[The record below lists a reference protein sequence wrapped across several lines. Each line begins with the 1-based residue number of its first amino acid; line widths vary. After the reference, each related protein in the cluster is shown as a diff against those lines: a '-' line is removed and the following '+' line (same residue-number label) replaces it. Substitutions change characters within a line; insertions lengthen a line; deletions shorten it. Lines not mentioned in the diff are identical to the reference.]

1 MPKIYQYL
9 NFNIYIYT
17 NDHLPLHIHIFKQDR
32 QVKAELVWI
41 DHELKIVFK
50 KIRGYKP
57 LTNAECK
64 EVAIFVKL
72 YEKKIKEKWDK
83 IMYYNQPVKAEVIKK
98 KI

>member
-1 MPKIYQYL
+1 
-9 NFNIYIYT
+9 
-17 NDHLPLHIHIFKQDR
+17 LPLHIHIFKQDR

-83 IMYYNQPVKAEVIKK
+83 IMYYNQPVKAEVIKR